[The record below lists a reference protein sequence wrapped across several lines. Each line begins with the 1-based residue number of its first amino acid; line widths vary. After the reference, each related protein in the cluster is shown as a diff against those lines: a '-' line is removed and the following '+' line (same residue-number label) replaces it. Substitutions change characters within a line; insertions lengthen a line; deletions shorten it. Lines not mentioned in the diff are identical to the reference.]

1 MMTRISGFLG
11 LLVLAFALAGCQS
24 GDVSRSAVQTTTTL
38 SVPDTTLPIQS
49 GDVRIGPMDLLD
61 ISVFGAPDLDNSYQ
75 VDFEGK
81 LKLPLIGTIPAAGF
95 TASQLATNLERRLGE
110 TYLQDPDVTV
120 RITEASKRF
129 MTVDGS
135 VKNPG
140 MYPVEG
146 QLTLLQAIALSGGPT
161 ENANARRVV
170 LFRQIE
176 GKRHAAGFD
185 LKEIRQ
191 GNAEDPIVYAN
202 DIIVVDG
209 SEARRTY
216 GDFLRSVP
224 LLALFFI
231 Y

>member
-24 GDVSRSAVQTTTTL
+24 GHVSRSAVQRATTL

-135 VKNPG
+135 VQNPG

-161 ENANARRVV
+161 ESANARRVV

-185 LKEIRQ
+185 LREIRQ
-191 GNAEDPIVYAN
+191 GNADDPIVYAN

-216 GDFLRSVP
+216 GDILRSIP
-224 LLALFFI
+224 LVALFFAF
-231 Y
+231 